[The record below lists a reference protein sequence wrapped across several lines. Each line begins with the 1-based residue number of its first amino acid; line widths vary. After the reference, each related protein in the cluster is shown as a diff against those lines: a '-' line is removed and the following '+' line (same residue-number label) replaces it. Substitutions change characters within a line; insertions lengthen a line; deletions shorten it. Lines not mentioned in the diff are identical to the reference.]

1 MFILLVFKRDKSI
14 KIKVLHY
21 SLSLLTDFKRQSI
34 KLVLAEVLR
43 ELRHNAATTKL
54 HFATQFL
61 FFFFFFFF
69 SGREKKTILVQI
81 FLGSLQHLEEN
92 NFSLTWI
99 THCPLLNLPARRIRS
114 LKKIF
119 KAVFVVNKVVSFS
132 ILKNWYLHYHFGK
145 FPRCNCTWPI
155 LKFLL
160 KVLQKNEIP
169 LEQQTFTSM
178 KYHYDYDKINLSY
191 CQIPRP
197 NTSKKYILWPNV
209 LIPFSSSLSFSFLKK
224 AP

>member
-1 MFILLVFKRDKSI
+1 MPRPQNYILQLNSCSD
-14 KIKVLHY
+14 
-21 SLSLLTDFKRQSI
+21 
-34 KLVLAEVLR
+34 
-43 ELRHNAATTKL
+43 
-54 HFATQFL
+54 
-61 FFFFFFFF
+61 
-69 SGREKKTILVQI
+69 

-145 FPRCNCTWPI
+145 FPLCNCTWPI
-155 LKFLL
+155 LKILL

-209 LIPFSSSLSFSFLKK
+209 LIPFSSSLLFLPQKGSLNQMLSFPPSLVEFVLQMGSRFWMADPWK
-224 AP
+224 

>member
-1 MFILLVFKRDKSI
+1 MPRPQNYILQLNSCSD
-14 KIKVLHY
+14 
-21 SLSLLTDFKRQSI
+21 
-34 KLVLAEVLR
+34 
-43 ELRHNAATTKL
+43 
-54 HFATQFL
+54 
-61 FFFFFFFF
+61 
-69 SGREKKTILVQI
+69 

-145 FPRCNCTWPI
+145 FPLCNCTWPI
-155 LKFLL
+155 LKILL

-197 NTSKKYILWPNV
+197 NTSKKYIFYDQM
-209 LIPFSSSLSFSFLKK
+209 FSSPFLLHSPFPSSKRLLKPNAFLPSLSCWICSSNGQPVLNGRSMEIMVYFRLCIMMGVERL
-224 AP
+224 PLI